1 MLTTE
6 PTAAPAICPLPV
18 EDEDVALAGE
28 GEDVGERDREVVRGF
43 EEMNLAEGSCAG
55 YMSTRI

>member
-1 MLTTE
+1 M
-6 PTAAPAICPLPV
+6 AAPAICPLPV
-18 EDEDVALAGE
+18 EDEDVALAVE